1 MFHVRKLKLGD
12 IRPQNVFMNSTG
24 EVKILTQFTYPYAM
38 TNYDHTVTNHE
49 YNTYLGMIF
58 YYTT

>member
-24 EVKILTQFTYPYAM
+24 DIKILTQFTYPYAV
-38 TNYDHTVTNHE
+38 TNYTHAVTNHE
-49 YNTYLGMIF
+49 YNTYLGIDI
-58 YYTT
+58 YYM